1 MDYTFLVNHENPLD
15 KNYVPSN
22 LVVYREYNGDKIDPT
37 HETLVDKT
45 VLSAFYQLQWYG
57 LIEGKMLGYPNG
69 FYFVI
74 DSAYRSYDYQ
84 VKILNYNLALKGEDA
99 YKYVAL
105 PGTSEHQSGLAID
118 IALYTNGKYNDEFDD
133 TYPEIKWLQENAH
146 RFGFILRYPKGKEDI
161 TGFNYECWHLRYVG
175 PEVSLYMHENNIST
189 LEEYHL
195 SKKLK

>member
-1 MDYTFLVNHENPLD
+1 MDYAMLVNKENPLD
-15 KNYVPSN
+15 KDWVPSD
-22 LVVYREYNGDKIDPT
+22 LVVYSEYNGSKIDPK
-37 HETLVDKT
+37 HQTLVEKN
-45 VLSAFYQLQWYG
+45 VLSAFYQMQWYA
-57 LIEGKMLGYPNG
+57 LIEGKMLGYPSG

-84 VKILNYNLALKGEDA
+84 NRVLERNIALNGEEA

-118 IALYTNGKYNDEFDD
+118 IALYINGEYNDEFDD
-133 TYPEIKWLQENAH
+133 TFPEIKWLHANAY

-175 PEVSLYMHENNIST
+175 LDVAIDMHENGIET
-189 LEEYHL
+189 LEEYYL
-195 SKKLK
+195 ERKLK